1 MPNATT
7 RDISSNRTEMATRGA
22 IRDEALLVAYRQSDD
37 PALFAELVGRYERE
51 LFSYLFRYVGEAS
64 LADDIF
70 QATFLQV
77 HLKRDEFDET
87 RRLRPWLYRIATNQ
101 AIDALRRDRKHR
113 ALRLDRVT
121 PSQRDTE
128 STLAESL
135 ESSEPVPTAILE
147 EKERGVWVRDSVA
160 RLPEHLRATV
170 DLVFFQ
176 GLKYREAADA
186 LSIPV
191 GTLKSRMH
199 SALEKLRQ
207 GSRQLVSQ
215 CA

>member
-1 MPNATT
+1 MPEATKRKNLSNQT
-7 RDISSNRTEMATRGA
+7 GLPAGEAIS
-22 IRDEALLVAYRQSDD
+22 DEALLLRYRQLDEPD
-37 PALFAELVGRYERE
+37 LFAQLVGRYEHE

-121 PSQRDTE
+121 YSVGGAE
-128 STLAESL
+128 STLGESL

-147 EKERGVWVRDSVA
+147 ANERGTWARDAVA
-160 RLPEHLRATV
+160 RLPEHLRAAV

-199 SALEKLRQ
+199 SALEKLRR
-207 GSRQLVSQ
+207 GSGQLVSQ
-215 CA
+215 LA